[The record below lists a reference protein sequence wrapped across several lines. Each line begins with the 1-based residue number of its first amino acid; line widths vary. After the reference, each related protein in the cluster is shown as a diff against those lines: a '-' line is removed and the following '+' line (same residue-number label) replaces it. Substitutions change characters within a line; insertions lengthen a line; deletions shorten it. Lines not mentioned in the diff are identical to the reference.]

1 MFDGNHRTTR
11 KKQNF
16 ASRSSRVDILKQ
28 AAAAREQRR
37 ILNLKIKLA
46 TVLQKR
52 YRAVVCRRLL
62 VAQLLEC
69 QDIRVLLLRDL
80 QKLLQNSKKS
90 DLVCQISSLE
100 HGFGDYRQMRL
111 VDVMLDILQ
120 INDSSANDDAAT
132 QQQAEHIVR
141 LLNSCKLSNIAHAHA
156 RPIQLFAVT
165 SYFLQISISSSSG
178 IGSKS
183 TTCTCTAAH
192 LLVDLCLR
200 YIHAHPDY
208 SGNFASSMFVV
219 RNIHNISK
227 KLKLNLADLL
237 HSLANSNTLDD
248 EFVQAALSS
257 RPEYAL
263 ENLLNINVTN
273 GTIANDLIRMLHH
286 TFMNHAQLF
295 YESVPAIHKLK
306 QGNVALDDDETE
318 EVQFNLERRYKSL
331 LQQEMHRHSNQM
343 MDAASIVFQSDY
355 LIALAKYCSRD
366 NLENLADFL
375 NFLAN
380 ENTALL
386 QNLSWKSKMVEKLME
401 YNQFSNNNLVALFSG
416 IISADLM
423 AVDDA
428 EFHKNY
434 QMYLRIVQILNR
446 RLTVYY
452 AGRYDTSDNF
462 SNLSALHYCVTLY
475 NMLYVR
481 YCRKPFCDQ
490 SEFLIPVSSNN
501 TLSTSSSTTEQIMLA
516 LTPQAIPFQDRYTKF
531 THYLSTLAG
540 SASNNN
546 EQQSDLQM
554 LLQQHN
560 STSHTIR
567 RAHLVE
573 DAIEQLYPLK
583 QELRGNVKISLVNQ
597 LGVPERGI
605 DGGGLF
611 REFLHDLMV
620 EMFLHGNY
628 FQLLEHSQQ
637 LWWNTEL
644 ATAVANDAE
653 MLQHYE
659 FMGMMLAKAVHCGM
673 LINTQFCDALLNTAL
688 LHQNNTLADLRNM
701 DEDFYRNLQSLR
713 DLDGVKLQAL
723 GLAFVS
729 MDGTV
734 PLLPNGQNTLVNTEN
749 VVLYIH
755 LMAHW
760 KLNVQCRAQAKAF
773 QQGFT
778 QVIPI
783 DNSNNI
789 LRLFSPQ
796 ELQKLIGGDD
806 TVSGIDVAGLKQHMV
821 YAGGYHPSQ
830 QIMKWFWEVLEEM
843 TPQQQRQFLRFMTSC
858 SRQPLLGFGH
868 LEPKPCIQQIRVR
881 DDEINVNE
889 NAEND
894 SASNNVKLP
903 TSSTCMNLLKLP
915 CYGSKELLRKKLLY
929 AIESGVGF
937 ELS

>member
-1 MFDGNHRTTR
+1 MSKAVGRTIIGMSGYSRTIVARFAEIVAKFEKIGLGMSNFELGTWIWRLSANAIGGFD
-11 KKQNF
+11 
-16 ASRSSRVDILKQ
+16 A
-28 AAAAREQRR
+28 
-37 ILNLKIKLA
+37 
-46 TVLQKR
+46 
-52 YRAVVCRRLL
+52 
-62 VAQLLEC
+62 
-69 QDIRVLLLRDL
+69 
-80 QKLLQNSKKS
+80 
-90 DLVCQISSLE
+90 
-100 HGFGDYRQMRL
+100 
-111 VDVMLDILQ
+111 DILQ
-120 INDSSANDDAAT
+120 LNESENADDAT
-132 QQQAEHIVR
+132 QQQVEHIVQ
-141 LLNSCKLSNIAHAHA
+141 LLNSCKLSNIA

-165 SYFLQISISSSSG
+165 SHFLQISRSST
-178 IGSKS
+178 GSNSTS
-183 TTCTCTAAH
+183 TTAH
-192 LLVDLCLR
+192 ILMDLCMR
-200 YIHAHPDY
+200 YIHAHPNY

-219 RNIHNISK
+219 RNFNNTAK
-227 KLKLNLADLL
+227 KLKLSLADLL
-237 HSLANSNTLDD
+237 HSLANSLDN
-248 EFVQAALSS
+248 EFVQATLSS

-295 YESVPAIHKLK
+295 YESVPAMHKLK
-306 QGNVALDDDETE
+306 QGNIGLDDDEME
-318 EVQFNLERRYKSL
+318 EVQFNLEHRYKSL

-355 LIALAKYCSRD
+355 LIALAKHCSRD

-375 NFLAN
+375 SLLAN

-386 QNLSWKSKMVEKLME
+386 QNLSWKSKMVEKLLE
-401 YNQFSNNNLVALFSG
+401 YNRFTNNNMVALFSG

-423 AVDDA
+423 AVDDV
-428 EFHKNY
+428 EFHKNH
-434 QMYLRIVQILNR
+434 QMYTRIVQILNR
-446 RLTVYY
+446 RLTVFYS
-452 AGRYDTSDNF
+452 GRYDTSGEF

-481 YCRKPFCDQ
+481 YCRKPFCDP

-501 TLSTSSSTTEQIMLA
+501 TLSTSSTTTEQIMLA
-516 LTPQAIPFQDRYTKF
+516 LTPQAIPFRDRYTKF

-540 SASNNN
+540 SNSN

-560 STSHTIR
+560 STSYTIR

-573 DAIEQLYPLK
+573 DAIEQLYPLR

-653 MLQHYE
+653 MLEHYE

-688 LHQNNTLADLRNM
+688 LHQNNTLSDLRNM

-723 GLAFVS
+723 GLTFVS

-734 PLLPNGQNTLVNTEN
+734 PLLPNGQNTLVTTEN

-773 QQGFT
+773 QHGFT

-806 TVSGIDVAGLKQHMV
+806 TVSGIDVVGLKQHMV

-830 QIMKWFWEVLEEM
+830 PIMKWFWEVLEEM
-843 TPQQQRQFLRFMTSC
+843 TPQQQRQFLKFMTSC

-881 DDEINVNE
+881 DEEINVN
-889 NAEND
+889 ATTEND